1 MITKQGYLNVIKISN
16 KKKREEIVMKTITEE
31 KEKIG
36 IGARRLSETEI
47 RKILPTYD
55 TLLKQIEG
63 FKQIGSQYTKD
74 TLKEES
80 KEQGIFGL
88 PQVTNNISIIGPRG
102 AGKTSVM
109 KSLFYELSKKDSNG
123 NVSHIL
129 LPPIVPEN
137 MPDSMDL
144 LSNILGL
151 LGKRVGE
158 CTEKEK
164 KERESSLCF
173 YEKPE
178 LECLYEDVVQ
188 YFGYLKSDYKEQVK
202 KENLTESSHIDKN
215 IKLFT
220 SNYKFVEVFYQFIYK
235 LLEYEKKELLFLFI
249 DDVDLSTYRCMDIV
263 QTLLSYISHPRIVTI
278 LSGDLDT
285 FEEALTLEFLRQE
298 KMPDSSSFDNNYIR
312 DGKGEDDT
320 LIRRKNILA
329 YEYLKKIMPP
339 LYRHRIAEWGLEKRG
354 EFIVGG
360 DTDKGDNDS
369 NTTLLELLEG
379 LEVYNKEKLKNYFA
393 ISTDNGKKIIP
404 QMFHMFDNVA
414 RGLNNVAHV
423 LKQKPNIEE
432 KTGNQEE
439 DNENAKKQEYL
450 YKKTILE
457 TVLFSNKILNA
468 NREVILNDVLVL
480 GEDEDS
486 TYISFENLYSA
497 FAIEDLEKNEN
508 NKKMVQEYEKKAKTY
523 VTVFLYCDW
532 AWRLLNFDSI
542 VKTVEYNIAQKEAL
556 IYFLLYPTLS
566 GKTKILKKEF
576 GTLYCIASGMEKE
589 KNNVYKYMI
598 QSYFLFD
605 FQQAVAFLEYC
616 DILECYEE
624 ILLKQEKV
632 DKEKEII
639 LYIQFYY
646 FLTFYCEEINKG
658 MYDIS
663 IYLQIHIH
671 IIQKIQEVF
680 YIDANRTLIRELVRE
695 YYVKKATMKR
705 NLYIIYEICLEL
717 RYRSYYLLQNLSHG
731 KYIYNDL
738 LEYFKVNLCENY
750 LTRDILWNKI
760 EEINI
765 DKETTYRLKNEE
777 ASKYTSNR
785 FSHEKPFYNYF
796 YYLIFEKYGNSEC
809 DIKDILLKEPKTEG
823 DELKRCKIIMAINE
837 SKMWNDVLSEEI
849 IQYIIKQIGRYEKD
863 AIEKLLQKS
872 LQIKYNSNIIGKIK
886 SIVNTPDFD
895 NYLDGNRTFKSVN
908 TVWGQCQIL
917 IGKILEIEKEEQKA
931 EELYHIS
938 LYSYILLIDVLNRI
952 IHSTA
957 WTGRIEAREIEKWLE
972 TGIWDIEGAIENEAS
987 EKGKSEIEELLEL
1000 YRFYF
1005 LAYCKIE
1012 VANMNP
1018 ELWNYLSSAKEC
1030 LDSIEYS
1037 HDKLADEKGEE
1048 YRKKIASALEVD
1060 GEVLSFDDI
1069 RELFS

>member
-1 MITKQGYLNVIKISN
+1 
-16 KKKREEIVMKTITEE
+16 MKTITEE

-47 RKILPTYD
+47 RRILPTYD
-55 TLLKQIEG
+55 TLLEQIEG

-123 NVSHIL
+123 NASHIL

-151 LGKRVGE
+151 LGKKVGE
-158 CTEKEK
+158 CIEKEK

-178 LECLYEDVVQ
+178 LECLYEEVVQ

-298 KMPDSSSFDNNYIR
+298 KMPDSSSFDKNYIR
-312 DGKGEDDT
+312 DGKGESDT

-354 EFIVGG
+354 QFIVGG
-360 DTDKGDNDS
+360 DIDKGDNDS
-369 NTTLLELLEG
+369 NTTLLDLLEG

-432 KTGNQEE
+432 KAGNQEE
-439 DNENAKKQEYL
+439 DNESNKKQEYL

-497 FAIEDLEKNEN
+497 FAIEDSEKNMSNE
-508 NKKMVQEYEKKAKTY
+508 KMVQEYEKKAKTY

-542 VKTVEYNIAQKEAL
+542 ANTVEYNVAKKESL

-566 GKTKILKKEF
+566 GKTKILKEEF
-576 GTLYCIASGMEKE
+576 EHLYSISYSIEGEE
-589 KNNVYKYMI
+589 NSVYKYMI

-616 DILECYEE
+616 GILECYEK
-624 ILLKQEKV
+624 IVLNQEKI

-639 LYIQFYY
+639 LYIKFYR
-646 FLTFYCEEINKG
+646 FLTFYCKKINEE

-663 IYLQIHIH
+663 IYLQVHIH
-671 IIQKIQEVF
+671 IIQKIEELF
-680 YIDANRTLIRELVRE
+680 YIDANRTLIRKLVSEFYLKKTRE
-695 YYVKKATMKR
+695 KI
-705 NLYIIYEICLEL
+705 NLCKIYKDHLNIE
-717 RYRSYYLLQNLSHG
+717 YRESYLLQNLNDE
-731 KYIYNDL
+731 KYIYQDL
-738 LEYFKVNLCENY
+738 LEYFKVNFCEGY
-750 LTRDILWNKI
+750 LTKDILYNKI

-765 DKETTYRLKNEE
+765 DKETKYRLKNEE
-777 ASKYTSNR
+777 ISKYISNR
-785 FSHEKPFYNYF
+785 FSFGKPFYNYF

-809 DIKDILLKEPKTEG
+809 DINDILLKEPKTKG
-823 DELKRCKIIMAINE
+823 DELKRCKVIMAINA

-849 IQYIIKQIGRYEKD
+849 IQHIAKKIGDYEEKLVKKLKLPLRIYYDSDVKEKIKQIVDSPNFNGQ
-863 AIEKLLQKS
+863 L
-872 LQIKYNSNIIGKIK
+872 NGK
-886 SIVNTPDFD
+886 NT
-895 NYLDGNRTFKSVN
+895 LSSVN
-908 TVWGQCQIL
+908 TVWGRCQKLIVQIL
-917 IGKILEIEKEEQKA
+917 NKEIQKDTEGEGQDEAQGQEK
-931 EELYHIS
+931 ELYHIS
-938 LYSYILLIDVLNRI
+938 LYSYILLIDVLNRM

-957 WTGRIEAREIEKWLE
+957 WTGRREAREIEKWLE
-972 TGIWDIEGAIENEAS
+972 TGIWDIEGEIENEAN
-987 EKGKSEIEELLEL
+987 EKDKSEVEELLEL

-1005 LAYCKIE
+1005 LAYCKIQVE
-1012 VANMNP
+1012 QMNP
-1018 ELWNYLSSAKEC
+1018 ELWKHLSSAKEC

-1060 GEVLSFDDI
+1060 GEVMSFDDI

>member
-1 MITKQGYLNVIKISN
+1 
-16 KKKREEIVMKTITEE
+16 MKTITEE

-63 FKQIGSQYTKD
+63 FKQTGSQYTKD

-80 KEQGIFGL
+80 KEQGIFAL

-151 LGKRVGE
+151 LGKKVGE

-178 LECLYEDVVQ
+178 LECLYEEVVQ
-188 YFGYLKSDYKEQVK
+188 YFGYLKSDYKELMK

-220 SNYKFVEVFYQFIYK
+220 SNHKFIDVFYKFIYK

-298 KMPDSSSFDNNYIR
+298 KMPDSSSFDKNYIR

-354 EFIVGG
+354 EFLVGG
-360 DTDKGDNDS
+360 DTDKENNES
-369 NTTLLELLEG
+369 NITLLDLLEG

-393 ISTDNGKKIIP
+393 ISTDNGKKMIP

-423 LKQKPNIEE
+423 IKQKNHLEE
-432 KTGNQEE
+432 TGNNGSN
-439 DNENAKKQEYL
+439 DKQEYL

-468 NREVILNDVLVL
+468 NREVILNDILVL

-497 FAIEDLEKNEN
+497 FAIEGSEKSTN
-508 NKKMVQEYEKKAKTY
+508 NKKIVQEYEKKAKTY

-532 AWRLLNFDSI
+532 AWRLLKSDWI
-542 VKTVEYNIAQKEAL
+542 LKTVEYNIAKKEAL

-576 GTLYCIASGMEKE
+576 GTLYCIVSGMEKE
-589 KNNVYKYMI
+589 KNSVYKYMI

-639 LYIQFYY
+639 LYIQFYC
-646 FLTFYCEEINKG
+646 FLILYCKKIKKG

-663 IYLQIHIH
+663 IYLQVHIH
-671 IIQKIQEVF
+671 IIQKIEEVF
-680 YIDANRTLIRELVRE
+680 YIDANRTLTRELVRE
-695 YYVKKATMKR
+695 FYFEKIKVKI
-705 NLYIIYEICLEL
+705 NLYKIYGEYLEIG
-717 RYRSYYLLQNLSHG
+717 YRNRYLLQNLNDE

-738 LEYFKVNLCENY
+738 LEYFKVNFCEDY
-750 LTRDILWNKI
+750 LTRDILYNKI
-760 EEINI
+760 EKINI
-765 DKETTYRLKNEE
+765 EEKAKYILQNEE
-777 ASKYTSNR
+777 ASKYISNR
-785 FSHEKPFYNYF
+785 FSFGKPFYNYF
-796 YYLIFEKYGNSEC
+796 YYLIFEKYGNGEC
-809 DIKDILLKEPKTEG
+809 DINDILLKEPKTNG

-849 IQYIIKQIGRYEKD
+849 IQYIIRQIGKYEKEL
-863 AIEKLLQKS
+863 IEKILQKQP
-872 LQIKYNSNIIGKIK
+872 QIKYDSNIVGEIK

-895 NYLDGNRTFKSVN
+895 NYLDGKVMFKDVN

-931 EELYHIS
+931 EELYYIS
-938 LYSYILLIDVLNRI
+938 LYSYMLLIDVLNRM

-957 WTGRIEAREIEKWLE
+957 WMGRREAREIEKWLE
-972 TGIWDIEGAIENEAS
+972 TGIWDIEGKIKNEEDGQ
-987 EKGKSEIEELLEL
+987 EKEEAEKLLEL

-1005 LAYCKIE
+1005 LAYCKIQVE
-1012 VANMNP
+1012 QMNP
-1018 ELWNYLSSAKEC
+1018 ELWKHLSSAKEC

-1037 HDKLADEKGEE
+1037 HDKLADEKSEE

-1060 GEVLSFDDI
+1060 GEVMSFDDI

>member
-1 MITKQGYLNVIKISN
+1 
-16 KKKREEIVMKTITEE
+16 MKTITEE

-178 LECLYEDVVQ
+178 LECLYEEVVQ
-188 YFGYLKSDYKEQVK
+188 YFGYLKSDYKELMK
-202 KENLTESSHIDKN
+202 KENLTESNHIDKN

-220 SNYKFVEVFYQFIYK
+220 SNHKFIDVFYKFIYK

-312 DGKGEDDT
+312 DGKGEGDT

-354 EFIVGG
+354 QFIVGG

-369 NTTLLELLEG
+369 NTTLLDLLEG

-432 KTGNQEE
+432 KTGNQGG

-468 NREVILNDVLVL
+468 NREVILNDILVL

-497 FAIEDLEKNEN
+497 FAIEDSEKDMSNE
-508 NKKMVQEYEKKAKTY
+508 KMVQEYEKKAKTY

-542 VKTVEYNIAQKEAL
+542 AKTVEYNIAKQETL

-566 GKTKILKKEF
+566 GKTKILKEYF
-576 GTLYCIASGMEKE
+576 EHLYYIADNIGGEE
-589 KNNVYKYMI
+589 NTVYKYMI

-616 DILECYEE
+616 DILECYEKMV
-624 ILLKQEKV
+624 LNQEKI

-639 LYIQFYY
+639 LYIKFYR
-646 FLTFYCEEINKG
+646 FLTSYCKKNAKG
-658 MYDIS
+658 VYDIS
-663 IYLQIHIH
+663 IYLQNHTY
-671 IIQKIQEVF
+671 IIQKIEEVF
-680 YIDANRTLIRELVRE
+680 YIDGNRTLIRELVRE
-695 YYVKKATMKR
+695 FYFEKTTMKK
-705 NLYIIYEICLEL
+705 NLYIMYEWYLNL
-717 RYRSYYLLQNLSHG
+717 RYSYYYLIQNLNDK
-731 KYIYNDL
+731 KYIYDDL
-738 LEYFKVNLCENY
+738 LEYFKVNFCENY
-750 LTRDILWNKI
+750 LTRDILYNKI
-760 EEINI
+760 EKINI
-765 DKETTYRLKNEE
+765 EKKAKYRLKNEE
-777 ASKYTSNR
+777 ASQYISNR
-785 FSHEKPFYNYF
+785 FSHQKPLYNYF
-796 YYLIFEKYGNSEC
+796 YYLIFEKYGNAEY
-809 DIKDILLKEPKTEG
+809 DINDILLKEPKTKG
-823 DELKRCKIIMAINE
+823 DELKRCKVIMAINE
-837 SKMWNDVLSEEI
+837 RKMWNDVLSEEI
-849 IQYIIKQIGRYEKD
+849 IQYIIRQIGMYEKEL
-863 AIEKLLQKS
+863 IEKIPQES
-872 LQIKYNSNIIGKIK
+872 LQIKYDSNIIGKIK
-886 SIVNTPDFD
+886 SIVNTSDFD

-917 IGKILEIEKEEQKA
+917 IGKILQIEKEEQCT
-931 EELYHIS
+931 EQLYYIS
-938 LYSYILLIDVLNRI
+938 FYSYILLIDVLNRM
-952 IHSTA
+952 IHSMA
-957 WTGRIEAREIEKWLE
+957 WTGRRDAREIEKWLE
-972 TGIWDIEGAIENEAS
+972 TGIWDIEGEIENEAN
-987 EKGKSEIEELLEL
+987 EKDKSEVEELLEL
-1000 YRFYF
+1000 YRFYL

-1018 ELWNYLSSAKEC
+1018 ELWNHLSSAKEC

-1060 GEVLSFDDI
+1060 GEAMSFDDI
-1069 RELFS
+1069 RKLFS